1 MTRGV
6 RAALL
11 CLGSLLFL
19 CACGTTLQ
27 IDRLRQTAGWDKLPR
42 CDVDN
47 VPFFPQQEYQCG
59 PAALATL
66 LKWSGVEVTPNDLVP
81 LVYVPERQGSF
92 QAEMVA
98 AARYYDRIPFVI
110 KPGFPALWDELK
122 AGHPVLVFQNL
133 GLDWIPRWHYAVV
146 TGMDPANDEIM
157 LNSGTIQQHVVSLET
172 FERTWQRADL
182 WAMVVMQPGEMPAS
196 VTPLQYVKEVAYFEG
211 KGKLEAADKAYRA
224 AVKRWPR
231 SLLSLMGLG
240 NVCYQRGQLQQA
252 RQVYL
257 QALDVNRDYAPA
269 HNNLA
274 QVLMEQGDLP
284 AAQRHA
290 QQAVQLGGDHV
301 ASYRDTLSQ
310 IERRLAAAPLD
321 DSAGH

>member
-1 MTRGV
+1 M
-6 RAALL
+6 L

-19 CACGTTLQ
+19 CACSTTLQ
-27 IDRLRQTAGWDKLPR
+27 IDKLRQSAGWDKLPR
-42 CDVDN
+42 CEVDN

-66 LKWSGVEVTPNDLVP
+66 LKWAGVPVTPDDLVP

-110 KPGFPALWDELK
+110 KPGFPALLDELK

-157 LNSGTIQQHVVSLET
+157 LNSGTIQQHVISLET
-172 FERTWQRADL
+172 FERTWRRAKL
-182 WAMVVMQPGEMPAS
+182 WAMVVMRPGEMPAS
-196 VTPLQYVKEVAYFEG
+196 VTPLQYVKAVAYFER
-211 KGKLEAADKAYRA
+211 KGKLALADTAYRA

-231 SLLSLMGLG
+231 SLVSLMALG
-240 NVCYQRGQLQQA
+240 NVCYLRGQLQQA
-252 RQVYL
+252 QQFYRQV
-257 QALDVNRDYAPA
+257 LDVKRDYAPA

-274 QVLMEQGDLP
+274 QVLMEQGNLT

-290 QQAVQLGGDHV
+290 QQAVQLGGEYV
-301 ASYRDTLSQ
+301 ASYRDTLSH
-310 IERRLAAAPLD
+310 IEQRLASVPSD
-321 DSAGH
+321 DSTGH